1 MKKRLAM
8 AVAAVAALVVSLLAS
23 LTAAQ
28 AQAAGFHISGRNLVD
43 ANGNVFI
50 MRGTSHPHVWYPN
63 ETASFGEIAGLG
75 ANVVRVVLGSGQ
87 RWGPSSAADVSNVI
101 NLCKAN

>member
-1 MKKRLAM
+1 MKRRFM
-8 AVAAVAALVVSLLAS
+8 AVAAAAALVISLLTF
-23 LTAAQ
+23 LPVAQ

-43 ANGNVFI
+43 ANGNVFV
-50 MRGTSHPHVWYPN
+50 MRGTSHPHVWYQN

-87 RWGPSSAADVSNVI
+87 RWGPSSAGDVSNVI
-101 NLCKAN
+101 NLCKA